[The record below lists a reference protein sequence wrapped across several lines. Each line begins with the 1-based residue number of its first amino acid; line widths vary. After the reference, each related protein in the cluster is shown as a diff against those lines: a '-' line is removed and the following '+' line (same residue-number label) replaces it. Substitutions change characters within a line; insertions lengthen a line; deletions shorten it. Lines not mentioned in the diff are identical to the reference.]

1 MSYEFFFS
9 IPVAIIIAADK
20 GIDSVFRQ
28 QSFENGRPGVIRKN
42 PFFSVL
48 KAIYIAI
55 VVEIWSENVHCFE
68 L

>member
-28 QSFENGRPGVIRKN
+28 QSLLSIN
-42 PFFSVL
+42 
-48 KAIYIAI
+48 
-55 VVEIWSENVHCFE
+55 
-68 L
+68 